1 MGCNC
6 GGKGK
11 KTTTQATG
19 IPTKSLPQ
27 RPPRTAPVSG
37 STMGPTRGQVQSFT
51 LTLSGGRTQSFG
63 SELEARAALARA
75 GGRGSIA

>member
-1 MGCNC
+1 
-6 GGKGK
+6 
-11 KTTTQATG
+11 
-19 IPTKSLPQ
+19 
-27 RPPRTAPVSG
+27 
-37 STMGPTRGQVQSFT
+37 MGPVRGQVQSFT

>member
-27 RPPRTAPVSG
+27 RPPRPTTSG

-51 LTLSGGRTQSFG
+51 LTLFGGRTQSFG